1 MKHSRTYRS
10 MLTWMSI
17 SMLAVTMTGCNDSS
31 ERRTSTAEVKEEMR
45 ESNEEIK
52 QETQELIREL
62 GDYSVDQREKA
73 IDRSNTALEKLD
85 RRIDAL
91 ERDIENDWDQMS
103 EASRE
108 KSRTEL
114 KALREQ
120 RTKVSSWIDRMKTS
134 TADAWEDTK
143 EGFSNA
149 YRSLGNAWEKTKDE
163 FRSDK

>member
-1 MKHSRTYRS
+1 MKHTKTYRTV
-10 MLTWMSI
+10 LAWMSI
-17 SMLAVTMTGCNDSS
+17 SVLGVTMIGCADSYDRKTSPEEVNDD
-31 ERRTSTAEVKEEMR
+31 MR
-45 ESNEEIK
+45 ETTMEIK
-52 QETQELIREL
+52 QETQELIQEL
-62 GDYSVDQREKA
+62 GDYSVDQRDKA
-73 IDRSNTALEKLD
+73 IDRSNTALDKLD

-91 ERDIENDWDQMS
+91 EQDIENDWDQMS

-108 KSRTEL
+108 KSRVEL

-120 RTKVSSWIDRMKTS
+120 RTEVSSWIERMKTS